1 MNLLQGEEDG
11 KEGNSD
17 TSTDDE
23 SSSASDG
30 NDTDA
35 SSLSNSEESEND
47 DGADLE
53 MKLTRQAIE
62 QRAENIS
69 EDISTYHD
77 NGLSY
82 CFYAAEY
89 CKCAFIRWPS

>member
-11 KEGNSD
+11 NEGNGD
-17 TSTDDE
+17 TSNDDE

-35 SSLSNSEESEND
+35 GSLSNSEESDND
-47 DGADLE
+47 DGANLE
-53 MKLTRQAIE
+53 MKLTRQAVE
-62 QRAENIS
+62 QLAEDMS
-69 EDISTYHD
+69 EDISTHHD
-77 NGLSY
+77 NGLSH
-82 CFYAAEY
+82 CFYPAEY